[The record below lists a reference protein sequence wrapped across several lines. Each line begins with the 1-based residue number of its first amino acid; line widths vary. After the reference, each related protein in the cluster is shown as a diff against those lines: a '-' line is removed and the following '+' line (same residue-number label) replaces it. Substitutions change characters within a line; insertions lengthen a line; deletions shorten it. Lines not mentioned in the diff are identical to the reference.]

1 LTDNIQNDLITYL
14 EDAIPPGVAVS
25 RIEPDTDLIGSGVID
40 SFGIVGIIEF
50 MEERYGITVADEDI
64 DPEIFRN
71 VRSIGLSA
79 SPEPRGRP

>member
-1 LTDNIQNDLITYL
+1 MTDSIQNDLITYL

-25 RIEPDTDLIGSGVID
+25 KIELDTDLIGTGVID
-40 SFGIVGIIEF
+40 SFGIVGVIEF

-71 VRSIGLSA
+71 VRSIEAYVQTEQGGA
-79 SPEPRGRP
+79 P